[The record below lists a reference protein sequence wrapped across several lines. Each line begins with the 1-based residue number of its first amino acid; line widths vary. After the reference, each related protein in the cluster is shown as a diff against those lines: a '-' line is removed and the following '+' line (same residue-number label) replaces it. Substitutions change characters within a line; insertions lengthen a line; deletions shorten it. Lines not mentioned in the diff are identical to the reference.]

1 MARRNTAAWMAALGA
16 LLLIMAAQPHGQ
28 QKTTAQ
34 KPTAQKSATQK
45 APAAQKPAVKQ
56 QTMTLTGCLKM
67 EGDAYELTNLTGSQ
81 APTGRSWK
89 TGFIKKTPKNV
100 QVVPGSASLTLWDQ
114 VNRQV
119 SVVGIKDGE
128 THMRASSIRR
138 VAASCS

>member
-1 MARRNTAAWMAALGA
+1 
-16 LLLIMAAQPHGQ
+16 
-28 QKTTAQ
+28 
-34 KPTAQKSATQK
+34 
-45 APAAQKPAVKQ
+45 
-56 QTMTLTGCLKM
+56 M
-67 EGDAYELTNLTGSQ
+67 EGDAYELTNLTGRQ

-100 QVVPGSASLTLWDQ
+100 QVVPGLASLTLWDQ

-128 THMRASSIRR
+128 THMRASSIKR